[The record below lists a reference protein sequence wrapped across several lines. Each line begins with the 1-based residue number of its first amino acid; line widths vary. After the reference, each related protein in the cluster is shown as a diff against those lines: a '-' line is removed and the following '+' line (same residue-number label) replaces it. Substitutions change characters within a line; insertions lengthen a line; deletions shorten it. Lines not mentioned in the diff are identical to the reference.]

1 MNRIWRVDAGVTKNI
16 KRSPLINQSCIT
28 SMVAEATHIFS
39 NCFSEIGLNRPVD
52 FTEGGEKISSA
63 NDLKQFMTG
72 RRLR

>member
-52 FTEGGEKISSA
+52 FTEDVQRVGRKSH
-63 NDLKQFMTG
+63 LQMT
-72 RRLR
+72 